1 MPKVSAL
8 VVGLGL
14 LLLNSALAQQSPR
27 PNPNVERARV
37 HYMQGWENMRAEAFE
52 VAATE
57 FGQAIE
63 LYPQY
68 AMAHYSLGRAYM
80 ALRRYQD
87 AIRSL
92 SACSAIFSADAS
104 KAFNNQLDANRQRQD
119 RLMELQD
126 IRSQVSKGPQTAGTQ
141 STMSMIDNAIR
152 QTTNAFDRGQS
163 NIPIEHPVPSFVSL
177 SLGSAYFR
185 AEQFDEAERQYR
197 SAIAADANAGEAHNN
212 LAVILM
218 MKAQY
223 TDALA
228 ELKAAEKAGFRV
240 NPELKDQ
247 IKSRMGQ

>member
-1 MPKVSAL
+1 MPRVAGL
-8 VVGLGL
+8 IIGLGL
-14 LLLNSALAQQSPR
+14 LMVSPALAQQTAR
-27 PNPNVERARV
+27 PNPNVERARI
-37 HYMQGWENMRAEAFE
+37 HYLQGWEHMRAEAFE

-87 AIRSL
+87 AIRAL
-92 SACSAIFSADAS
+92 NACSAIFSADAS
-104 KAFNNQLDANRQRQD
+104 KTFNNQLEANRQRQD

-126 IRSQVSKGPQTAGTQ
+126 LRSQVSKGPQNQGTQ
-141 STMSMIDNAIR
+141 DSMRQIDNAIR
-152 QTTNAFDRGQS
+152 MTNNAFDRGQ
-163 NIPIEHPVPSFVSL
+163 NVALEIPVPSFVSL

-185 AEQFDEAERQYR
+185 AEQFTEAERYYR
-197 SAIAADANAGEAHNN
+197 AAISSDPKVGEAHNN
-212 LAVILM
+212 LAVVLM

-240 NPELKDQ
+240 NPDLKDQ
-247 IKSRMGQ
+247 IKSRMAQ